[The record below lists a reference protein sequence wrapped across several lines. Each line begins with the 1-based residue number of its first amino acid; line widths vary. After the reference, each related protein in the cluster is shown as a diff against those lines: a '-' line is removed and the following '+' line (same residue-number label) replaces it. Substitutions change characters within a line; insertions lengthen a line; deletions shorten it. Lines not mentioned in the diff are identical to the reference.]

1 MEASK
6 EMIIMMNQKFILEL
20 IKVLENGKELIG
32 FLERMNV
39 KILYILSLKLIVLEF
54 GISLLFE
61 IKNLIIL
68 F

>member
-1 MEASK
+1 
-6 EMIIMMNQKFILEL
+6 MMNQKFILEL

>member
-1 MEASK
+1 
-6 EMIIMMNQKFILEL
+6 MIIMMNQKFILEL